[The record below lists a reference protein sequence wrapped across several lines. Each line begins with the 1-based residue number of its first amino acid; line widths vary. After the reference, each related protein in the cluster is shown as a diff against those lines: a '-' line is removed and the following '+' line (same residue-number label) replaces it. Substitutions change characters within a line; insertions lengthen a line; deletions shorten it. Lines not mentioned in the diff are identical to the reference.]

1 MKDKGHF
8 IISIVKSYVRIGFGF
23 WALALINNILSPL
36 SIFIVGI
43 IIAECLG
50 ITEEFVD
57 RR

>member
-8 IISIVKSYVRIGFGF
+8 IISIVKSCVRIGFGF
-23 WALALINNILSPL
+23 WALVLINNIIEPL

-43 IIAECLG
+43 LIAECLG
-50 ITEEFVD
+50 ITEEIVD